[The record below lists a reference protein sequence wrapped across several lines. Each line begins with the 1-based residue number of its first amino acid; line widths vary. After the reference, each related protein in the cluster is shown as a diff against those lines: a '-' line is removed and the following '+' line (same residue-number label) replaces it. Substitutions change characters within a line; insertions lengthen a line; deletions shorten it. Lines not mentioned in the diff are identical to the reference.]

1 MKHRLRKEQ
10 APQGEEPVPDEEQQ
24 DKKSVP
30 DGDERE
36 EEPAPREEPQEEEME
51 KDKNYGVYTA
61 DEVMQAKDG
70 DTGLRKA
77 AEILE
82 EMTRNTA
89 IMKKL
94 ASDMEE
100 DDGTTDFPD
109 FSCDADDGECSFRDG
124 YATDSAS
131 AELSETASHTDE

>member
-1 MKHRLRKEQ
+1 M
-10 APQGEEPVPDEEQQ
+10 
-24 DKKSVP
+24 P

-109 FSCDADDGECSFRDG
+109 FSCDLGGDDIGGSFREEEESSPD
-124 YATDSAS
+124 TS
-131 AELSETASHTDE
+131 SEKLTEKNG